1 MAGTLYANPLFAS
14 GMAGVLES
22 FLGGNPREAAAAELY
37 AAQAANEN
45 DTRAY
50 RKQIGE
56 MGDGGDMAGMMV
68 RALQAGGEFGRVA
81 PGIASGIAATPGSGY
96 TPAQAD
102 RLAVG
107 TGTQNAGGTFT
118 GLADTLG
125 NALEQT
131 GMNTASRERIA
142 ADDRNAE
149 AALAR
154 EGSTAFTQ
162 ALRGITPN
170 AQGALE
176 RLQGAVGP
184 LKITSG
190 YRDPEHNA
198 AVGGAKGSQH
208 IHGNAFDV
216 DTSGMNDEARAA
228 LIMRAR
234 EAGFGGIGV
243 YDGSLHFDVGG
254 GRAWGPD
261 YHRGSLPEW
270 AAGAA
275 GAPVGTGATAAPT
288 DSIIDPRAIELLA
301 AAGSPGVTP
310 AQASILKGLADD
322 MFPKPGK
329 APDPEELSGGGRAAL
344 IKALGDDASP
354 QEAMALAASIDQLM
368 NDQHMSENE
377 ALAYALNPDN
387 QERGP
392 DQVEEGPW
400 YLPNFLGGET
410 VTPGGITG
418 LKAVGAAGRDAGAA
432 DGAADALAQ
441 AKAAIAAGRDRAL
454 VIKRLQE
461 MGIDPAGL

>member
-254 GRAWGPD
+254 DRAWGPD

-301 AAGSPGVTP
+301 AAGRRSSR
-310 AQASILKGLADD
+310 QI
-322 MFPKPGK
+322 
-329 APDPEELSGGGRAAL
+329 GRA
-344 IKALGDDASP
+344 SCR
-354 QEAMALAASIDQLM
+354 
-368 NDQHMSENE
+368 
-377 ALAYALNPDN
+377 
-387 QERGP
+387 ER
-392 DQVEEGPW
+392 VYCE
-400 YLPNFLGGET
+400 
-410 VTPGGITG
+410 V
-418 LKAVGAAGRDAGAA
+418 
-432 DGAADALAQ
+432 
-441 AKAAIAAGRDRAL
+441 
-454 VIKRLQE
+454 
-461 MGIDPAGL
+461 